1 MEVSENSVKPVTKSP
16 PVEKRHF
23 QMFDSFRFF
32 AFLKVFLQHVPII
45 VFAGFNFFRNGGII
59 GVQFFFVLSGFL
71 ITYIIFNEKSQTG
84 TYNLKNFFVRRILR
98 IWPLFY
104 LLVGVSY
111 CIPWIL
117 HLLHQPKTT
126 HGYEPTWWVS
136 VLFLENYKII
146 FTGRYPNEDE
156 LSVTWS
162 LCIEE
167 HFYLIWGLLLWVM
180 PVKAFPK
187 IVIGCVITALVSRV
201 IFSHYNLD
209 PADVFTN
216 IDLFAI
222 GAVPAYLLVFY
233 GDKTE
238 AFVSKIPRYVHVIF
252 LCALIVYVLLL
263 GQTKSVLTINIWQTT
278 ISGIIF
284 SMLIFFSMHDNH
296 YLRPSKILN
305 KAGLYTYG
313 LYMYHV
319 LILVLLVRV
328 FDKLHLSLDKPM
340 NAVLYTVIALAGS
353 YICSMLSYSYFEK
366 PFLKMKR
373 FFR

>member
-1 MEVSENSVKPVTKSP
+1 MLCSV
-16 PVEKRHF
+16 F
-23 QMFDSFRFF
+23 
-32 AFLKVFLQHVPII
+32 
-45 VFAGFNFFRNGGII
+45 
-59 GVQFFFVLSGFL
+59 
-71 ITYIIFNEKSQTG
+71 
-84 TYNLKNFFVRRILR
+84 
-98 IWPLFY
+98 
-104 LLVGVSY
+104 
-111 CIPWIL
+111 
-117 HLLHQPKTT
+117 
-126 HGYEPTWWVS
+126 
-136 VLFLENYKII
+136 
-146 FTGRYPNEDE
+146 
-156 LSVTWS
+156 
-162 LCIEE
+162 
-167 HFYLIWGLLLWVM
+167 
-180 PVKAFPK
+180 
-187 IVIGCVITALVSRV
+187 
-201 IFSHYNLD
+201 
-209 PADVFTN
+209 
-216 IDLFAI
+216 
-222 GAVPAYLLVFY
+222 
-233 GDKTE
+233 
-238 AFVSKIPRYVHVIF
+238 
-252 LCALIVYVLLL
+252 YVLLL